1 MLYWLTDY
9 NLPLVTL
16 SVAIAVL
23 AAYTALDM
31 ASRVTATQGGVRLV
45 WLLGGAVAMGIG
57 IWSMHFIGMLAVC
70 LPFDVRYDF
79 LDVFLSALPA
89 IAASGLARPS
99 LGGEPFG
106 IALARSSRQQ
116 SFDGWRHCN
125 NALQRDGCDADAS
138 RH

>member
-1 MLYWLTDY
+1 MLNLLTAY

-16 SVAIAVL
+16 SIVIAVL

-31 ASRVTATQGGVRLV
+31 ASRVTATQGGVRLT
-45 WLLGGAVAMGIG
+45 WLLGGAIAMGIG

-89 IAASGLARPS
+89 IAASGLALLVVSRSALRWLDLVGSS
-99 LGGEPFG
+99 L
-106 IALARSSRQQ
+106 L
-116 SFDGWRHCN
+116 DGWWHCN
-125 NALQRDGCDADAS
+125 DALQRDGCDADAS